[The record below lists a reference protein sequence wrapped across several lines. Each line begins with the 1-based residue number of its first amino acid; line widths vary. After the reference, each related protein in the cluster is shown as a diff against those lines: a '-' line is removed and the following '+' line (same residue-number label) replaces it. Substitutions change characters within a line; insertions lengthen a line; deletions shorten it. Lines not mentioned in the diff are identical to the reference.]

1 MSELSKEARELL
13 ASLGEADGPSSA
25 QTSRMKRKLGAALG
39 AASGLLVTSGAA
51 SIASGASAAGVVAG
65 AKAGTGLV
73 GLLSMFALGA
83 AAGVGLS
90 STTALVR
97 HLTPPAASAPVAPVR
112 ASAAPAR
119 PPVPAQGPVEAASP
133 NDPLP
138 PASVTH
144 EAPSRPPVLVT
155 PPSPLT
161 PSASALVEPT
171 LGPEVEL
178 VIAAKRE
185 LTQGRAAQ
193 SLALVDRLAR
203 EFPNGA
209 LREERMLLRV
219 LSLCAL
225 GQVEPARRQ
234 AREFARTAPRSP
246 LLPRLEQSCGGDAV
260 SPPNGPESR

>member
-13 ASLGEADGPSSA
+13 ASLGEADGPSPA
-25 QTSRMKRKLGAALG
+25 QTSRMKKKLGVALG

-51 SIASGASAAGVVAG
+51 AIASGASAAGVVAG
-65 AKAGTGLV
+65 AKAGTGLA

-90 STTALVR
+90 TTTALVR
-97 HLTPPAASAPVAPVR
+97 HAAPPAASAPVASARV
-112 ASAAPAR
+112 SAAPAR
-119 PPVPAQGPVEAASP
+119 PLAPAKGPVEVAAP
-133 NDPLP
+133 NHPSP

-144 EAPSRPPVLVT
+144 EAPSRSPAFVT
-155 PPSPLT
+155 PPSPSS
-161 PSASALVEPT
+161 PAESALVEPT

-234 AREFARTAPRSP
+234 AREFARTSPRSP
-246 LLPRLEQSCGGDAV
+246 LLPRLEQSCGGEAV
-260 SPPNGPESR
+260 SPPNGPASR